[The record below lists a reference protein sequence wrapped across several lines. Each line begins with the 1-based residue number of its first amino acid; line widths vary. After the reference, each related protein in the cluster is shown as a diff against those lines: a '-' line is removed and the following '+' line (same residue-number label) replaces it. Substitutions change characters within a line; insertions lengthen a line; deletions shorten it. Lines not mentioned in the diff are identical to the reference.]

1 MAYAR
6 NESPLGQNML
16 FCTDRYRSPL
26 NILLFGSCKIVN
38 SYFDSTVDDA
48 QLCIASFLSELIDIR
63 DGQFKLSNN
72 FILSYT
78 ELCDIIT
85 YISTS

>member
-1 MAYAR
+1 
-6 NESPLGQNML
+6 ML
-16 FCTDRYRSPL
+16 FCTVRYRSPL
-26 NILLFGSCKIVN
+26 NSLLFSSCKIVN

-48 QLCIASFLSELIDIR
+48 QLRTASFLSELIDIR
-63 DGQFKLSNN
+63 DGQFKLFKFSNN

-85 YISTS
+85 YISTC